1 VQNTFA
7 AGAQSRTP
15 VEELTALPSNSL
27 AALVGVEEKL
37 GKGMGGKGRT
47 GKGKREGRQRQG
59 KGREEKGGGGRRGM
73 NRPHF
78 WGSSLR
84 PCMSRRETACIPYPS
99 KNVRIYGGD

>member
-73 NRPHF
+73 NRPPLLGVKFTPLHV
-78 WGSSLR
+78 SQRNRVYSV
-84 PCMSRRETACIPYPS
+84 P
-99 KNVRIYGGD
+99 K